1 VTIPFLDCQ
10 GLAGAWTLGTVLTDR
25 FSLEGRTS
33 LPGGF
38 GDEAMAENRHFTGN
52 KWEQQTGDPLEW
64 EELEGIAYVCGTPPC
79 SGFSLMNASKGDNAR
94 GPDSPINS
102 CMRDLIGYAG
112 RVRGTDGELGPEI
125 VSFESVQGAF
135 NQGRS
140 LMQELLLVL
149 RWLTQNDYQLTHVK
163 MSGSSIGAAQMR
175 HRYYPVFHR
184 VPFGCARPGPR
195 KVVTYGDAIG
205 DLVGLECKP
214 EEQPYADLAPSDWVL
229 EQYLLRNDG
238 KVDWHV
244 PWGTDPDNRAVKL
257 FREVEPHWEPGT
269 GMTEAIRN
277 WPEDQP
283 PPRTLL
289 ENYRYDESNW
299 RDPRG
304 WHWPRRIHPDKPG
317 YVLTGAGGSG
327 YVHWSEPRYLTIR
340 EASRLMGYPD
350 DWRWPHGT
358 NIDIVNSWIGKCC
371 PVQSG
376 RWLSEQVA
384 DSLEYPELEHVNP
397 DDHERIGPDEMLF
410 DCTLD
415 YRRWPVGISQYVY
428 KPERKEAAV
437 AG

>member
-1 VTIPFLDCQ
+1 VIPFLDCQ
-10 GLAGAWTLGTVLTDR
+10 GLAGAWTLGTVLTGR
-25 FSLEGRTS
+25 FELQGRTS

-38 GDEAMAENRHFTGN
+38 GDSAVDANRHLLGDG
-52 KWEQQTGDPLEW
+52 WEQQTGDSFDW
-64 EELEGIAYVCGTPPC
+64 EPVDGAAYLCGTPPC
-79 SGFSLMNASKGDNAR
+79 SGFSLMNASKGSNAR

-102 CMRDLIGYAG
+102 CMRDLIGYAS
-112 RVRGTDGELGPEI
+112 RVKGADGEQGPEI

-149 RWLTQNDYQLTHVK
+149 RWRTKQDYALTHVK

-184 VPFGCARPGPR
+184 IPFGLQPPEPR

-205 DLVGLECKP
+205 DLQGLNFQVED
-214 EEQPYADLAPSDWVL
+214 QPYAALAPSDWVL
-229 EQYLLRNDG
+229 EQQLLRADG
-238 KVDWHV
+238 FVDWHV
-244 PWGTDPDNRAVKL
+244 PWGTDEENRAVKL
-257 FREVEPHWEPGT
+257 FKEVEPHWKPGT
-269 GMTEAIRN
+269 GMTEAIRE
-277 WPEDQP
+277 WPFDDP
-283 PPRTLL
+283 PPSLI
-289 ENYRYDESNW
+289 EHYPYDETNW

-317 YVLTGAGGSG
+317 YVLTGAGGSN

-350 DWRWPHGT
+350 DWAWPRDL
-358 NIDIVNSWIGKCC
+358 NIDIVNSLIGKCC

-376 RWLSEQVA
+376 RWISGWAA
-384 DSLEYPELEHVNP
+384 DAIDGKPGL
-397 DDHERIGPDEMLF
+397 IGGEVIGDNEMLF

-415 YRRWPVGISQYVY
+415 YRRWPVEISQYEY
-428 KPERKEAAV
+428 KPQRKEEAV
-437 AG
+437 PVGG